1 MIDTVSTFPSDS
13 EIIADTI
20 YTVSSTMDGRRWAEE
35 YIKRREAAGSGV
47 VIDAGT
53 ATAGGAGGWNEVA
66 KRPQAQQQP
75 SNVPETNNAFRV
87 VAGKKK
93 GGRRA

>member
-1 MIDTVSTFPSDS
+1 
-13 EIIADTI
+13 
-20 YTVSSTMDGRRWAEE
+20 MDGRRWAEE

-53 ATAGGAGGWNEVA
+53 GTSGGAGGWNEVA
-66 KRPQAQQQP
+66 KRPQAQQP
-75 SNVPETNNAFRV
+75 AAAAGVPETNNAFRV

-93 GGRRA
+93 GARRG